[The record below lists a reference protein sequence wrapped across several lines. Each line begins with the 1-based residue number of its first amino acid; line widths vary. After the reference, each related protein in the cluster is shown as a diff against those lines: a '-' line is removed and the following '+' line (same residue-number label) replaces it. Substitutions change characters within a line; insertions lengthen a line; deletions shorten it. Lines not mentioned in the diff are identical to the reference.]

1 MLNQVPQGL
10 RIGARGMVLRHPNA
24 MDCRVY
30 RRRVVRT
37 AGAEAGDM
45 GGAPTLGGLGV
56 MDTEDEPQVDY
67 DDLGAGKV
75 LFGGQN
81 YAGAEMSDRRDF
93 AEAAEAEA
101 MVEPITEG
109 GFSCKDGDLVMV
121 MPGAGVVVTY
131 EVTSVLNT
139 VNIPPFL
146 EKYRLSPQGDLMFL
160 PEVAAAMADRP

>member
-109 GFSCKDGDLVMV
+109 AS
-121 MPGAGVVVTY
+121 
-131 EVTSVLNT
+131 
-139 VNIPPFL
+139 
-146 EKYRLSPQGDLMFL
+146 
-160 PEVAAAMADRP
+160 AARMATW